1 MQLGEEGR
9 KKRKAGR
16 LCFSGEN
23 EVSGQKKKAS

>member
-9 KKRKAGR
+9 KRGKAGQ

-23 EVSGQKKKAS
+23 EVLGQKKKAP